1 VKFLRGKDYW
11 PSKFNTRHQ
20 NAEISEEI
28 INIGK
33 VETEKQNDDDID
45 ERKIIMQSDHYYD
58 DSDNDEVDDDYL
70 INTNRIS
77 ALRVEDSSES
87 DSE

>member
-1 VKFLRGKDYW
+1 
-11 PSKFNTRHQ
+11 
-20 NAEISEEI
+20 
-28 INIGK
+28 
-33 VETEKQNDDDID
+33 
-45 ERKIIMQSDHYYD
+45 MQSDHYYD